1 MEYFP
6 ELLYNSVDRLN
17 EDDMKYEQRAA
28 DPMVQVIDGSE
39 GRTAALERNLLE
51 VRST

>member
-6 ELLYNSVDRLN
+6 ELLYNSVDRLS

-28 DPMVQVIDGSE
+28 DPMVQVIDGFE